1 MDIEEAYIL
10 DAIDHHK
17 EVITGLTMRLLLLRE
32 RKKCGMFDINT
43 TESEADKAERDSIS
57 YNGD

>member
-32 RKKCGMFDINT
+32 RKKCGMFNKKVMIGKDGKWV
-43 TESEADKAERDSIS
+43 ELKEAQD
-57 YNGD
+57 G